1 MHLFILSH
9 HILPQGRATRIVS
22 FKQNMR
28 STSEYPLIRRKGWF
42 SRGICRVRS
51 GPFGL
56 LASTSIGTNG
66 VGEAFQLGQPV
77 LLLSLLPN
85 SGVRSLDRRCSCC

>member
-9 HILPQGRATRIVS
+9 QILPQGWATRIVA
-22 FKQNMR
+22 FKRHMR
-28 STSEYPLIRRKGWF
+28 STSEYPLNCRKGWF

-56 LASTSIGTNG
+56 HAQLALERMESKKSFNSHSPFCSSSPFPI
-66 VGEAFQLGQPV
+66 LGCV
-77 LLLSLLPN
+77 L
-85 SGVRSLDRRCSCC
+85 